1 MGEEK
6 TITGTRLF
14 ICKTTDLVTGKEE
27 WTEVKHVDSICLRE
41 KTTIPELEVKEPWPT
56 CFSFTA
62 TLENTDVIAKF
73 NREGDLFDPNHPRYR
88 AAAQKALDALLDT
101 PAVLEVNTGAISRGY
116 TTEPYPAQAYLRQ
129 WLAAGKEIIFAS
141 DCHSKE
147 HLLYGYDIYEAW
159 VQEINK

>member
-27 WTEVKHVDSICLRE
+27 WTEAKHVDSICLRE

-62 TLENTDVIAKF
+62 TLENADAIAKF
-73 NREGDLFDPNHPRYR
+73 NRKLREHQNRRFHYIQKILPRETKDYFR
-88 AAAQKALDALLDT
+88 KLS
-101 PAVLEVNTGAISRGY
+101 LEFKV
-116 TTEPYPAQAYLRQ
+116 
-129 WLAAGKEIIFAS
+129 KKF
-141 DCHSKE
+141 K
-147 HLLYGYDIYEAW
+147 
-159 VQEINK
+159 KK